1 LFLLWPPR
9 VWSQPPP
16 SPRLRLL
23 RLATGLF
30 LAVSAGVG
38 VRAIALD
45 LKNAFQRS
53 WKTTIPPPVAAQVA
67 AVEKE
72 LGPEPLLVAYQD
84 PNPWYPRMWQRVLYP
99 RVVILLPSHQN
110 SAGAVSRLRSRYGIR
125 YAVSMG
131 SPPPDPGFAEIRD
144 LGPLLGA
151 DYRVWFGPL
160 RP

>member
-1 LFLLWPPR
+1 
-9 VWSQPPP
+9 
-16 SPRLRLL
+16 
-23 RLATGLF
+23 
-30 LAVSAGVG
+30 
-38 VRAIALD
+38 
-45 LKNAFQRS
+45 
-53 WKTTIPPPVAAQVA
+53 
-67 AVEKE
+67 
-72 LGPEPLLVAYQD
+72 
-84 PNPWYPRMWQRVLYP
+84 MWQRVLYP

-110 SAGAVSRLRSRYGIR
+110 SAGAVSRLRSRFGIR